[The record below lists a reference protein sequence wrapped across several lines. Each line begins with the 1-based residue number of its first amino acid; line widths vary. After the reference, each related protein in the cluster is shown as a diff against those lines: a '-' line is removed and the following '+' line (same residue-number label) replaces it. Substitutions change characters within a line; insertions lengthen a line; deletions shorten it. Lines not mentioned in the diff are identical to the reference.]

1 MPLHHFSANRADIVC
16 APCFTGR
23 LRVRDSINIEF
34 YLGGVI
40 RFYVVEYKDVTFT
53 NAPRYFMFSIFKS
66 DPTKKLRKSY
76 DILLERA
83 MHLQRKGDIMGYSN
97 VTAEAE
103 AIWQKIEAL
112 EAKSK

>member
-1 MPLHHFSANRADIVC
+1 
-16 APCFTGR
+16 
-23 LRVRDSINIEF
+23 
-34 YLGGVI
+34 
-40 RFYVVEYKDVTFT
+40 
-53 NAPRYFMFSIFKS
+53 
-66 DPTKKLRKSY
+66 
-76 DILLERA
+76 